1 MNCAPHGGL
10 CRAADSDQMW
20 SNDCPLSEDFVAQQT
35 LTKCGPNIAPHRKT
49 LSHSGL
55 RPNVVMNCAPR
66 GGLCHAAESDQMWSM
81 MFVINQM
88 FVINDLTQTNR
99 YPVIRLRWESEDTG
113 GSNIPYPQVRDPRKL
128 VDANTIVTAKTL
140 KNDAV
145 ASAKND
151 T

>member
-1 MNCAPHGGL
+1 
-10 CRAADSDQMW
+10 
-20 SNDCPLSEDFVAQQT
+20 
-35 LTKCGPNIAPHRKT
+35 
-49 LSHSGL
+49 
-55 RPNVVMNCAPR
+55 
-66 GGLCHAAESDQMWSM
+66 MWSM